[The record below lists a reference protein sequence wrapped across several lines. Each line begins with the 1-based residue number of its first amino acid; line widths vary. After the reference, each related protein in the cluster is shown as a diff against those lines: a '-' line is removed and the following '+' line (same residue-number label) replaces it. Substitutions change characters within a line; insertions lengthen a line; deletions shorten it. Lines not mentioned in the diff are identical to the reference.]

1 MKQLVLPRGLPF
13 ISHKSLSGISVPPRG
28 TIGSVNHYRDKKWK
42 RWQNVTSSVSLSGIG
57 RESVYPQRPVI
68 VQVALS
74 ECLFQFDKQLPVDV
88 VSFTIC
94 ETHIC
99 MHTCVYIYGYMCIF
113 TYINIYMHIQYT
125 CVCVY
130 IHVYI
135 YCIRYIYRKYIY
147 TVYWSV
153 IVKVFNIEKKKK
165 RDIKS
170 NIV

>member
-1 MKQLVLPRGLPF
+1 M
-13 ISHKSLSGISVPPRG
+13 SLSGV
-28 TIGSVNHYRDKKWK
+28 
-42 RWQNVTSSVSLSGIG
+42 G

-113 TYINIYMHIQYT
+113 THIYMHIQYT
-125 CVCVY
+125 CVCVFSIIFIENTFILY
-130 IHVYI
+130 ISLLFFI
-135 YCIRYIYRKYIY
+135 
-147 TVYWSV
+147 
-153 IVKVFNIEKKKK
+153 VFNIEKKKE
-165 RDIKS
+165 RDINS